1 MGTYSGPSLYMVRKI
16 RDSPADAPR
25 SLGEFHWSN
34 TVTSYP
40 RLASCQAVM
49 VPMMPAPM
57 TAIFSALAVIN
68 LADLQSHI
76 ARVDVEL
83 GDLDER
89 VINEVSGALLADD
102 RFRGRNL

>member
-1 MGTYSGPSLYMVRKI
+1 MVRKI
-16 RDSPADAPR
+16 RDSPAEAPR

-40 RLASCQAVM
+40 RLANCHAVI

-57 TAIFSALAVIN
+57 TAIFSGLAVIN

-76 ARVDVEL
+76 AGVDVEL
-83 GDLDER
+83 GDLDDG
-89 VINEVSGALLADD
+89 VVDEVGGALLADD
-102 RFRGRNL
+102 WF